1 MAGTYTS
8 PFFGFQFEYDTE
20 ELKIEEDKNVG
31 QSQPGVPAELLPL
44 LVVSFVLKRASPQH
58 YIGGLGQLSVENK
71 PKHSSLEQIEQMIIA
86 SASEGV
92 DPNSI
97 EKHEI
102 NLGTCPGSLISFAI
116 HASVFGECECYNY
129 ITVRGDHIYRLTFTI
144 IKQQDPSYLKVLHK
158 LIKDTVT
165 SWKWLKNEPLKIRA
179 VEFHHFVSTEHGF
192 RFRYPLDWTV
202 KDASKRA
209 ALKLAGPKATVDSSL
224 RIVDFEWSEED
235 AKIEVIVSI
244 ETVPESISLD
254 QYVDLAKLAMERGMI
269 YLGNVTTKKVTVAGS
284 PSISL
289 YYEDLSSNK
298 YLRVYVRK
306 GSKVVVLSFYSNA
319 KEMAEMPMFVRMIN
333 TFEFLS
339 AEEADSERV
348 SVFEDFE
355 TFHGI
360 TFPQRFKRVLGGEKG
375 GFFICD
381 PTFDASFEKN
391 KLCSLHISHTPL
403 FNQEIDMETV
413 TKMFDDTYFQ
423 QGEEITN
430 VDSKKATING
440 VQWVERLQTGKFI
453 NVDGTKMVTNPFLT
467 KRFSRLGFRNLDD
480 VQLLYLVVVESPVG
494 DFDNVFASFESVM
507 KSFGFFDP
515 ESLWSPN
522 A

>member
-20 ELKIEEDKNVG
+20 ELKIEEDKTLG
-31 QSQPGVPAELLPL
+31 QQPGVPAEAIPL
-44 LVVSFVLKRASPQH
+44 LMVNFVPKRASPQH

-86 SASEGV
+86 TASEGV
-92 DPNSI
+92 DPNSL
-97 EKHEI
+97 EKREI
-102 NLGTCPGSLISFAI
+102 NLGTCPGSLITFVI
-116 HASVFGECECYNY
+116 NASVFGPCECYNY
-129 ITVRGDHIYRLTFTI
+129 LAVRGDHIYRLTFNI
-144 IKQQDPSYLKVLHK
+144 IKQQDPSYLKVLHR
-158 LIKDTVT
+158 LIKDTVA

-179 VEFHHFVSTEHGF
+179 VEFHHFVSAEHGF

-209 ALKLAGPKATVDSSL
+209 APKINGPKASVDSSL
-224 RIVDFEWSEED
+224 RVVDFEWSEEET
-235 AKIEVIVSI
+235 KIEVIVSI
-244 ETVPESISLD
+244 ETVPESISID

-269 YLGNVTTKKVTVAGS
+269 YLGNVTTKEVLVADS
-284 PSISL
+284 LSVAL
-289 YYEDLSSNK
+289 YYEDLSNNK

-306 GSKVVVLSFYSNA
+306 GTKIIVLSFYSNA
-319 KEMAEMPMFVRMIN
+319 KEMEEMPMFVRMIN

-339 AEEADSERV
+339 AEEAASEP
-348 SVFEDFE
+348 SSIFEDFE
-355 TFHGI
+355 TYHGI
-360 TFPQRFKRVLGGEKG
+360 TFPQKFKRILGGEKG
-375 GFFICD
+375 GFFICN
-381 PTFDASFEKN
+381 PAFDATFEQN

-403 FNQEIDMETV
+403 FNQNIDMETV
-413 TKMFDDTYFQ
+413 TNMFDETYFQ
-423 QGEEITN
+423 QGQEISN
-430 VDSKKATING
+430 ISSSKATVNG

-453 NVDGTKMVTNPFLT
+453 NVDGTKMVTNPFVT

-480 VQLLYLVVVESPVG
+480 VQLLYLVVIEAPVSQ
-494 DFDNVFASFESVM
+494 FDEVFASFESVM